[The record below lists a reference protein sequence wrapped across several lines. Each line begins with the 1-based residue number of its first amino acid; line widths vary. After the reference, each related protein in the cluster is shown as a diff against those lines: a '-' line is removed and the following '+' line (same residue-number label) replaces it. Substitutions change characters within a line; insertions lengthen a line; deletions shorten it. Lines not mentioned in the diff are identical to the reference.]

1 MVESKKSKNEWQ
13 QSVSE
18 AEKITNTKFQ
28 QLY

>member
-18 AEKITNTKFQ
+18 VEKITNTKFQ